1 VSGDRHTG
9 TRPDLCSI
17 SFCRIGL
24 EISRFLTLLRS
35 GLAFLGREL
44 NLPPCFSLSAT
55 DSDGVLL
62 TLEIS
67 LDRPPE
73 PGSGLSFSLCPES
86 SMRQTWGW
94 AATAL
99 G

>member
-1 VSGDRHTG
+1 MSGDRHTG

-17 SFCRIGL
+17 SFCKIGL

-62 TLEIS
+62 TLEMS

-73 PGSGLSFSLCPES
+73 PGSGLSFSLWP
-86 SMRQTWGW
+86 SMRHTWGW
-94 AATAL
+94 AATSL